1 MLNLLSKV
9 VIALGVVNAAYLNAA
24 SPMIWATPSGQPALV
39 SDHAQFHGHG
49 PTGFDQAQGAR

>member
-39 SDHAQFHGHG
+39 ASDQAATRLA
-49 PTGFDQAQGAR
+49 PTGFDQAQSR

>member
-24 SPMIWATPSGQPALV
+24 SPMIWATASRQPALTLRAEPVPV
-39 SDHAQFHGHG
+39 SSLAR
-49 PTGFDQAQGAR
+49 FDQAQSQ